1 MLLTGSASLCA
12 AARDLW
18 EWDGVSAGVE
28 AEADA
33 CFELRARRLPLRLS
47 LPFPLALLLLVLLD
61 ALQHALGTLLLAL
74 LVPALKR
81 CLYLCILDTAREGVG
96 EAGPCWRQRRRWW

>member
-1 MLLTGSASLCA
+1 MLLTSSASLCA

-74 LVPALKR
+74 LAVARTPSLRRLGAAHA
-81 CLYLCILDTAREGVG
+81 IAATAEGL
-96 EAGPCWRQRRRWW
+96 PPTPSKTP